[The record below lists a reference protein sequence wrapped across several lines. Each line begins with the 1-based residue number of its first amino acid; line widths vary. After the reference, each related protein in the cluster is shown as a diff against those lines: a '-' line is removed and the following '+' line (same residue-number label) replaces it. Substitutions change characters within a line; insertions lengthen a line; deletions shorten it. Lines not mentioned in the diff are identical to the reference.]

1 MRFGAWGRK
10 QFILIYTMHR
20 RGQARGMGTMVAA
33 IPEMK
38 MSRQFR
44 DAMLQK
50 NAILNTTNVATID
63 SDLDPAWIFQRLGG
77 DNFTPE
83 AVKEGIYGDMGR
95 YATMFDSSKNTKMG
109 GVKLPYLAPGS
120 KLNLQGAG
128 LGASQSRDRRVGLS
142 RSRRARYGARSRD
155 TRSPALRVDPALSRG
170 HEAKADDRRRE
181 PRRPRSPAMARQP
194 SKIDAN
200 EREKSRE
207 VGALMQLWPFLK
219 PYRGMLL
226 AALLALVLT
235 ASVSLIL
242 PLAVRRVV
250 DNFGVDASG
259 LLDQYFAAAIGFAAL
274 LALGTGLRYAL
285 VTRLGERVVA
295 DIRKAVFGRVIAMSP
310 SFYETT
316 MTGEVLSRITTDTTL
331 IQSVIGSSV
340 SIALRN
346 MLIFAGG
353 LVLMLFTSA
362 KLTGLVLLIVPVVVV
377 PILTLGRKLR
387 VLSRENQ
394 DWIAQSSGNA
404 SEALLSV
411 QTVQAFTH
419 ERLSRDTF
427 DEVTESSFAVAVRR
441 IKARAVM
448 TIIVIFLIF
457 SGVVGVLW
465 IGAHDVRAGGMSTG
479 ALVQF
484 VIYSVMVAGSVAA
497 LSEIWGELQRAAGA
511 TERLAELLVVEDK
524 VQDPAAPA
532 TLNEQVRGEISF
544 DEVTFHYPSRPSV
557 AALDRVSLHVNPGE
571 TVALVGPS
579 GAGKS
584 TVIQLIL
591 RFYDPEAGK
600 VRLDGIDLQDLSRT
614 AFRRSVA
621 LVPQDPVIFAASA
634 RENIRFGWPDA
645 SDVEVEAAAQAAA
658 AHDFITALP
667 QGYDSPLGERGVML
681 SGGQKQRIAIARAIL
696 RDAPVLLLDEATSA
710 LDAES
715 ERMVQHAVERVA
727 EGRTTI
733 VIAHR
738 LSTVK
743 KADRIVVMDQGRI
756 VAEGKHD
763 ALVAEGGLYARLARL
778 QFTDGGSQ
786 DTFGD
791 A

>member
-1 MRFGAWGRK
+1 M
-10 QFILIYTMHR
+10 
-20 RGQARGMGTMVAA
+20 ARAPIQT
-33 IPEMK
+33 
-38 MSRQFR
+38 
-44 DAMLQK
+44 
-50 NAILNTTNVATID
+50 
-63 SDLDPAWIFQRLGG
+63 G
-77 DNFTPE
+77 D
-83 AVKEGIYGDMGR
+83 
-95 YATMFDSSKNTKMG
+95 
-109 GVKLPYLAPGS
+109 
-120 KLNLQGAG
+120 
-128 LGASQSRDRRVGLS
+128 DRES
-142 RSRRARYGARSRD
+142 SRR
-155 TRSPALRVDPALSRG
+155 
-170 HEAKADDRRRE
+170 
-181 PRRPRSPAMARQP
+181 
-194 SKIDAN
+194 I
-200 EREKSRE
+200 
-207 VGALMQLWPFLK
+207 GALGELWPYIL
-219 PYRGMLL
+219 PYRGMLA
-226 AALLALVLT
+226 AALLALVVT
-235 ASVSLIL
+235 ASVSLML

-250 DNFGVDASG
+250 DNFGSNASG

-274 LALGTGLRYAL
+274 LALGTGLRYML

-295 DIRKAVFGRVIAMSP
+295 DIRKAVFGRVIGMSP
-310 SFYETT
+310 AFYETT

-377 PILTLGRKLR
+377 PILVLGRRLR

-419 ERLSRDTF
+419 ERLSRDAF
-427 DEVTESSFAVAVRR
+427 DRVTETSFDVAMKRTR
-441 IKARAVM
+441 ARAVM
-448 TIIVIFLIF
+448 TMIVIFLIF

-465 IGAHDVRAGGMSTG
+465 IGAHDVRAGAMSTG

-484 VIYSVMVAGSVAA
+484 VIYSVMVAGAVAA

-511 TERLAELLVVEDK
+511 TERLAELLVVEDR
-524 VQDPAAPA
+524 VQDPAAPVR
-532 TLNEQVRGEISF
+532 LPSPVRGEIAF
-544 DEVTFHYPSRPSV
+544 EDVTFRYPSRPAV
-557 AALDRVSLHVNPGE
+557 AALDGVSLHVKPGE
-571 TVALVGPS
+571 TLALVGPS

-584 TVIQLIL
+584 TVIQMIL
-591 RFYDPEAGK
+591 RFYDPESGV
-600 VRLDGIDLQDLSRT
+600 VRLDGTDLRDLERGV
-614 AFRRSVA
+614 FRRSVA

-634 RENIRFGWPDA
+634 RDNIRFGWPEATDA
-645 SDVEVEAAAQAAA
+645 QVEEAARAAA

-715 ERMVQHAVERVA
+715 ERLVQQAVERVSQ
-727 EGRTTI
+727 GRTTI

-743 KADRIVVMDQGRI
+743 QADRIVVMEQGRI
-756 VAEGKHD
+756 VAEGRHEE
-763 ALVAEGGLYARLARL
+763 LVAQEGLYARLARL
-778 QFTDGGSQ
+778 QFTSGGPGVAQ
-786 DTFGD
+786 DLN
-791 A
+791 